1 MSREIIGYKKIE
13 DFPFEGIIFK
23 PCLPNGKTIESASSI
38 HYKDGSFVSFPLDKD
53 LDDIKVFKNYIM
65 YYD

>member
-1 MSREIIGYKKIE
+1 MSREIIDYKKIE
-13 DFPFEGIIFK
+13 EFPFEGIIFK
-23 PCLPNGKTIESASSI
+23 PCLSNGKTIESASSI